1 VIRHVVLLTFTA
13 DATDSQVGALEQAL
27 SGLPARLPKIRS
39 YKFGRDAGIN
49 ADQAS
54 FAVVAD
60 FDSTEDYVE
69 YRDDEEHNRII
80 VELIKPILVTRTA
93 VQYEF

>member
-1 VIRHVVLLTFTA
+1 MIRHVVLLTFKPDTTEA
-13 DATDSQVGALEQAL
+13 QIEALAQAL
-27 SGLPARLPKIRS
+27 SGLPGRLPRIRS

-49 ADQAS
+49 DDQAS

-60 FDSTEDYVE
+60 FDTTEDYVE